1 MVPSTRSSPA
11 ALALLGLA
19 ALLAAC
25 GEKAAP
31 PPAPAPVRG
40 AANAPAV
47 EASAEQVARAARAG
61 LRCPAPAPAPRAE
74 GQPVDDVLGVRPG
87 QPWDE
92 ARQRVLCSAPL
103 LVASDDAA
111 NRFRLPPSDP
121 AVRQGFHARFAEDQ
135 VRKTGQQIL
144 REMQAGATARG
155 QNAARPGLAPGQSRW
170 YVGTMGLPGEER
182 VTHVQREEAYA
193 EGAMPPAETVEQA
206 LRAKYGEPTR
216 RSGGARP
223 GERYAEIQL
232 VWVHDPAGRPVRERD
247 ALATQC
253 GMLARPD
260 AGVGLSEG
268 CGVVVAADIPLWPDN
283 PGLASG
289 LRVGSVDQ
297 ARGYTLVAATEA
309 ALQQRL
315 AQRRAQQV
323 REAGQQTQA
332 PKL

>member
-1 MVPSTRSSPA
+1 MPPYARSSPPS
-11 ALALLGLA
+11 LALLCLG

-25 GEKAAP
+25 GDKAP
-31 PPAPAPVRG
+31 PPAPAPAR
-40 AANAPAV
+40 AATPAV
-47 EASAEQVARAARAG
+47 EASAEQVARAARAD
-61 LRCPAPAPAPRAE
+61 LRCPAPAPAPRAA

-135 VRKTGQQIL
+135 VRRSGQQIL
-144 REMQAGATARG
+144 REMQANATARG
-155 QNAARPGLAPGQSRW
+155 QNAVRPGLAPGQSRW
-170 YVGTMGLPGEER
+170 YVGTMGLPGQER
-182 VTHVQREEAYA
+182 VTHVQREEAYV

-223 GERYAEIQL
+223 GERFAEIQL
-232 VWVHDPAGRPVRERD
+232 VWVHDPAGRRVGEHA

-260 AGVGLSEG
+260 AGVSLSEG
-268 CGVVVAADIPLWPDN
+268 CGVVVAADIPLWPDH

-297 ARGYTLVAATEA
+297 ARGHGLVAGTEA

-315 AQRRAQQV
+315 AERRAQQL
-323 REAGQQTQA
+323 REAGQQTQG